1 METKGGGVF
10 FSRFGWA
17 RSCRCPVE
25 NKTEEE
31 GVGGKGK
38 ASSYWLPRFEWGAPT
53 NRCASALETPYHPP
67 VWEDKGKSFL
77 ELTKKIKK
85 TSRPTTCRFLG
96 ASGVQQKK
104 TNSVR
109 PGWKWNW
116 NQLFL
121 HSFEGKKTHFLGCLM
136 TYFCFRLKIFSFQFS
151 GDGTSQPSKEQQNP
165 VKPSKNKRHLPKL
178 DQTR

>member
-85 TSRPTTCRFLG
+85 NVSANHLPL
-96 ASGVQQKK
+96 SW
-104 TNSVR
+104 SVR
-109 PGWKWNW
+109 SPTKKNKLGKTWLKMKLKSTVPSFIWGKKKPFFGVPHDIF
-116 NQLFL
+116 LF
-121 HSFEGKKTHFLGCLM
+121 SFEDFFVSIQWRWYIATEQRTTKPGKT
-136 TYFCFRLKIFSFQFS
+136 Q
-151 GDGTSQPSKEQQNP
+151 
-165 VKPSKNKRHLPKL
+165 
-178 DQTR
+178 